1 MWFLC
6 GCYAGDY
13 AIAIRFLCG
22 CYAVA
27 MRFICGFYV
36 VAVQLLCGCYA
47 VAIGLLCGCYAVA
60 MLFDPLV
67 SIGITMGSNGFRWVQ
82 IGCTWLHLAALG

>member
-1 MWFLC
+1 
-6 GCYAGDY
+6 
-13 AIAIRFLCG
+13 
-22 CYAVA
+22 
-27 MRFICGFYV
+27 MRLLFGFYV
-36 VAVQLLCGCYA
+36 VAMRLLCGCYVVSMWLLCGCYA

-82 IGCTWLHLAALG
+82 IGCTWLHLVALG